1 MAAPTSSNEVTV
13 GQLSKVLVGSDGN
26 GGMWKKVKDLAGTKS
41 DTTHTHSVK
50 INGSTKTI
58 AASGGTAVD
67 LGTYLTSHQTIKQDG
82 ITGATVNR
90 FGTCSTAAGTAA
102 KTVSITSGTF
112 SLEAGATVAVNFSNA
127 NTASTPT
134 LAVGSTAAKNIFV
147 NGAQITTSAAAYG
160 LLKGTVI
167 FIYDGTQYHLIGNY
181 YNSTYNFSGTTFYSG
196 NQSNAE
202 HNADNIVKNGNYYYS
217 SNGPSTTLGADSAND
232 GAIYAQS
239 YSDDWVGQIAQDYRT
254 GNLFVRGKKNKVWQ
268 SWLRIPTAAAQS
280 VGNSTTPVYMAATG
294 KLTALSYTIATSVP
308 SGAVFTDTKVTQTDT
323 DTSTSGQFRLLMS
336 GTADDTTR
344 TEGARKSTYA
354 WFSPSSQTLGSQKFS
369 VAGGCTL
376 QYNSTTQSLDFVF

>member
-41 DTTHTHSVK
+41 GTTHTHSVK

-58 AASGGTAVD
+58 AASGGEAVD

-112 SLEAGATVAVNFSNA
+112 SLEAGATVAVKFSNA

-147 NGAQITTSAAAYG
+147 NGAQITTSAAEYG

-181 YNSTYNFSGTTFYSG
+181 Y
-196 NQSNAE
+196 
-202 HNADNIVKNGNYYYS
+202 
-217 SNGPSTTLGADSAND
+217 
-232 GAIYAQS
+232 
-239 YSDDWVGQIAQDYRT
+239 
-254 GNLFVRGKKNKVWQ
+254 
-268 SWLRIPTAAAQS
+268 
-280 VGNSTTPVYMAATG
+280 
-294 KLTALSYTIATSVP
+294 
-308 SGAVFTDTKVTQTDT
+308 FTDTKNTAGST
-323 DTSTSGQFRLLMS
+323 DTSSKIYLVGATSQAANPQTYS
-336 GTADDTTR
+336 QDTTYVG
-344 TEGARKSTYA
+344 TDATLAST
-354 WFSPSSQTLGSQKFS
+354 KFR
-369 VAGGCTL
+369 VAEACTL